1 MKGGGDMLTG
11 TVFDIQRCCV
21 HDGPG
26 IRTTVFLKGCS
37 LQCFWCH
44 NPESINPNKQLM
56 VFLDKC
62 IHCNYCIEV
71 CEQKAHIMKKG
82 EHIFDRTLCNECG
95 ECAKICETKALIMS
109 GATMTV
115 EQVME
120 EVLKD
125 IFFYKTSKGGV
136 TFSGGEPLLQ
146 IDFLEELLLTCKQ
159 NNLHTAI
166 ETAGNTNW
174 ESFERIAPYTDL
186 FLYDL
191 KIMNAD
197 LHKQVTGVDN
207 HRCLSNL
214 KQLIEKGKEVRVRI
228 PVIPGINDFE
238 VAIKEIV
245 DFVISLDKKTTIEL
259 MPFHKMGQSKYDSL
273 GLTYKAK
280 DLNAPSQE
288 VIQQL
293 QNIISF

>member
-1 MKGGGDMLTG
+1 MLTG

-62 IHCNYCIEV
+62 IHCHYCIEV
-71 CEQKAHIMKKG
+71 CKQKAHILKNG
-82 EHIFDRTLCNECG
+82 EHIFDRSLCNACG
-95 ECAKICETKALIMS
+95 ECVKGCESKALTMS
-109 GATMTV
+109 GTTMTV

-125 IFFYKTSKGGV
+125 ISFYKTSKGGV

-191 KIMNAD
+191 KIMNPD
-197 LHKQVTGVDN
+197 LHKQVTGMAN
-207 HRCLSNL
+207 RRCLSNL

-238 VAIKEIV
+238 TAIKEIV
-245 DFVISLDKKTTIEL
+245 DFVTSLDKKTTIEL

-273 GLTYKAK
+273 GLTYKAQ

-293 QNIISF
+293 QNIISFEMKN